1 MMKKSR
7 VVTLATLKG
16 GQGKSTLSIMLA
28 RESQSREMKTLVIDL
43 DAQSSLTDYFLRDVD
58 AEILFNGNV
67 LHGLT
72 RQRSLDSLI
81 HKSLFLDV
89 LPSALNLSTIGAI
102 KSGDPLSLLD
112 DKTAIRSL
120 DYDLIII
127 DSPPSPS
134 YEFRLAV
141 CCADI
146 VLNPVLLD
154 RWSVQGHALLME
166 EAERMRRGNLFNG
179 KVLVVPS
186 ICSASEEIK
195 IRSLFDNENVTKQAF
210 TKKPAFK
217 NAVNNGEGLKS
228 KNELEKEVIRSLFD
242 EVCI

>member
-1 MMKKSR
+1 MKKSR

-127 DSPPSPS
+127 DSPPSP
-134 YEFRLAV
+134 R
-141 CCADI
+141 D
-146 VLNPVLLD
+146 
-154 RWSVQGHALLME
+154 
-166 EAERMRRGNLFNG
+166 
-179 KVLVVPS
+179 
-186 ICSASEEIK
+186 
-195 IRSLFDNENVTKQAF
+195 
-210 TKKPAFK
+210 
-217 NAVNNGEGLKS
+217 
-228 KNELEKEVIRSLFD
+228 
-242 EVCI
+242 